1 MPTEKLQAWINLQ
14 RAAADPVVTQDQ
26 IAAEL
31 GVSQAQV
38 SRILSGAAVLTFQMF
53 MELARVVNF
62 PPYAGV
68 DVYLMSS
75 ENTDPD
81 LLT

>member
-31 GVSQAQV
+31 GLSQAQV
-38 SRILSGAAVLTFQMF
+38 SRILSGAAVLTFSMY
-53 MELARVVNF
+53 MDLARVIGF
-62 PPYAGV
+62 DPV
-68 DVYLMSS
+68 DGIVWLMSS
-75 ENTDPD
+75 KNTDPD
-81 LLT
+81 ILN

>member
-31 GVSQAQV
+31 GLSQAQV
-38 SRILSGAAVLTFQMF
+38 SRILSGAAVLTFSMY
-53 MELARVVNF
+53 MDLARVIGFDPV
-62 PPYAGV
+62 AGIV
-68 DVYLMSS
+68 WLMSS

-81 LLT
+81 IFN

>member
-1 MPTEKLQAWINLQ
+1 MQ

-31 GVSQAQV
+31 GLSQAQV
-38 SRILSGAAVLTFQMF
+38 SRILSGAAVLTFQMY
-53 MELARVVNF
+53 MDLSRVVNF
-62 PPYAGV
+62 PPHDGV

-75 ENTDPD
+75 ENADPD
-81 LLT
+81 LLN